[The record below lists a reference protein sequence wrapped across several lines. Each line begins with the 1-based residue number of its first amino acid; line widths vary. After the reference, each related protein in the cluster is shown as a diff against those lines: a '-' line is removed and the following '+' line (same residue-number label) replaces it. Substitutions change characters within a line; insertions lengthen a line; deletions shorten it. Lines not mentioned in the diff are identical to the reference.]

1 MAVVYPPGLAWP
13 ALALQ
18 TPTGGMST
26 ILTLERGLTANAFNA
41 YLESEPR
48 IAELAGTLADGVD
61 GDLLIDT
68 IKSAGAA
75 NA

>member
-1 MAVVYPPGLAWP
+1 
-13 ALALQ
+13 
-18 TPTGGMST
+18 MST